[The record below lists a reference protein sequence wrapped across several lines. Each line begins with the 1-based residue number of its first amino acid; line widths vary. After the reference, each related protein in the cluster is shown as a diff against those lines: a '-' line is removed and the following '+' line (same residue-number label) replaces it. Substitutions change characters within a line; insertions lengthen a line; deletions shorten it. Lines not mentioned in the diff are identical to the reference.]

1 MPKEFIKGK
10 GADQAPTIVKIS
22 NLDTMCEQCFAP
34 ADEVYY
40 NTTKKTL
47 LVICVNG
54 HESSI
59 EGNWTQ
65 ILGIGE

>member
-10 GADQAPTIVKIS
+10 GVPAAPALIKID
-22 NLDTMCEQCFAP
+22 NLDTMCNNCFAP

-40 NTTKKTL
+40 NTVKKTL
-47 LVICVNG
+47 LVVCVNG
-54 HESSI
+54 HESNI
-59 EGNWTQ
+59 EGNWAQ